1 MEFLKIES
9 KIRLFLIK
17 NLPNCYEPLVAHYI
31 FKNIISY
38 FKTILFQ
45 NAKSLHYWEAAK
57 RILLVVGQLRP
68 ATLCSSTSITHLF
81 AAFLSY
87 MSATLGRV
95 SKIYST
101 FQGTFPIS
109 GGGVNPCPLFVY
121 IIYVHVKIYFFTL
134 IFFLPYKV

>member
-68 ATLCSSTSITHLF
+68 ATLCSSTSIKHLF

-95 SKIYST
+95 SKILLNLL
-101 FQGTFPIS
+101 GDIS
-109 GGGVNPCPLFVY
+109 DIRGRGQPLSA
-121 IIYVHVKIYFFTL
+121 IRIYNICTCKKKYFLTL
-134 IFFLPYKV
+134 IFFSSL